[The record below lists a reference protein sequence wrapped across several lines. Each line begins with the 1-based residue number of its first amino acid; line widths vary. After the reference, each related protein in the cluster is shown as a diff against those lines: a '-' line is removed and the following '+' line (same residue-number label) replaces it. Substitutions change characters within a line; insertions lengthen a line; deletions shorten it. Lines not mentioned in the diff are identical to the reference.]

1 MELIESE
8 TLKSNRIVKSRRDK
22 HLPVF
27 NAGLGANPFPPHE
40 YLVETLK
47 KHAHNK
53 DYTSPSGIDDLK
65 QSLIKKYSTE
75 NYIAENV
82 IVGNGL
88 KELLYILQ
96 LTLKEDYTLFIITP
110 AWVSYLEQAKIL
122 NMDYNL
128 IKTFSSRNY
137 KVTSFDLDA
146 ALSRTDK
153 KKVIL
158 FNNPTNPTG
167 AIYYK
172 EELEDLAK
180 IFKRHR
186 ALVIS
191 DEIYMKSI
199 YPDKIHMTDSLS
211 NYYPNVIIGSSLSK
225 EFTTGGWRLGW
236 LIFNKELNDIYN
248 RVFNLCSSIYSC
260 SSQPLQLLAV
270 DAFKY
275 PEELK
280 KYITNNNIFFSRL
293 GSYCYGR
300 FNEMDLITS
309 KPFAAWYIFLD
320 FSNYKK
326 KLNKVDINTSTELV
340 EKLINELGLVTVSGK
355 SFGYDYL
362 TLRYS
367 FVDIVDAGKDIPFTD
382 KISNIKLGIDKL
394 EKWLTKLY

>member
-1 MELIESE
+1 MILSESE
-8 TLKSNRIVKSRRDK
+8 TLKSSRIVKSRK
-22 HLPVF
+22 EKNLPVF

-40 YLVETLK
+40 YLVESLK
-47 KHAHNK
+47 KHTHNK
-53 DYTSPSGIDDLK
+53 NYTSPSGINDLTE
-65 QSLIKKYSTE
+65 SLIKKYTTK
-75 NYIAENV
+75 NYIPENV

-96 LTLKEDYTLFIITP
+96 LTLKEDYTVFIITP

-122 NMDYNL
+122 NMDYKL
-128 IKTFSSRNY
+128 IKTFSNKNY
-137 KVTSFDLDA
+137 KVTAFDLDA

-172 EELEDLAK
+172 KELQDLAK

-211 NYYPNVIIGSSLSK
+211 NYYHNVIIGSSLSK
-225 EFTTGGWRLGW
+225 EFSTGGWRLGW

-248 RVFNLCSSIYSC
+248 RVFRLSSSIYSC
-260 SSQPLQLLAV
+260 SSHPLQLLAI

-275 PEELK
+275 PKELK
-280 KYITNNNIFFSRL
+280 DYINNNNIFFSRL
-293 GSYCYGR
+293 GNYCYGR
-300 FNEMDLITS
+300 FNEMDLISS

-326 KLNKVDINTSTELV
+326 KLNKVGINTSTELV
-340 EKLINELGLVTVSGK
+340 EKLIKDFGLVTVSGK
-355 SFGYDYL
+355 SFGYGYL

-382 KISNIKLGIDKL
+382 KINNIKKGIDKL